1 MQGCEL
7 QRLLLCLR
15 KRRSLTQCPATGLA
29 TVDLRTLAGEL
40 GVQPDASAGV
50 LAGQ

>member
-7 QRLLLCLR
+7 QRLL
-15 KRRSLTQCPATGLA
+15 TP
-29 TVDLRTLAGEL
+29 TVDLRTHAGEL